1 MNKKY
6 TVRTELGEAYCILS
20 AERGEQEQ
28 FMELFG
34 FEKGHGMWAG
44 VEEGCVI
51 VEDYFCLERLAAF
64 PILSIEETDEPVS
77 LKWTRILR
85 APEGGLPS

>member
-6 TVRTELGEAYCILS
+6 TVKTERGESYCILS
-20 AERGEQEQ
+20 AARDEQEQ

-44 VEEGCVI
+44 VENGCVI
-51 VEDYFCLERLAAF
+51 VEDYFCLEKLATF

-77 LKWTRILR
+77 LKWTKILT